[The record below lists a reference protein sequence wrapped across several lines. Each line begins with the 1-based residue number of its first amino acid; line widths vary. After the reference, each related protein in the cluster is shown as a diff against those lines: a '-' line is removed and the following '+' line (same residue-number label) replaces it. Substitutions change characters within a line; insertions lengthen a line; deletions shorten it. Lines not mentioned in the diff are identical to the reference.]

1 MRNRKGLIRLFMKP
15 VRNHSVRRRPE
26 LNSSQ
31 IIIFGFLGVILAGT
45 LLLMLPI
52 ATKNRQGASFTDA
65 LFTVTSATCVTG
77 LVVQD
82 TVTYWSL
89 FGQAVLLIL
98 IQIGGMGIVTASL
111 AVFLFSGKRISL
123 RQRSTM
129 RESISAAQVGGI
141 VRLTGFILK
150 TTIFLELLGA
160 AVMTPVFV
168 RDFGLARGIWYGL
181 FHSVSAFCNG
191 GFDLMGSRGAYSS
204 LCSYVTQPV
213 INVTIM
219 LLIVLGG
226 LGFSTWDDL
235 RRARF
240 RFRFCSMQTKT
251 VLAVTFVLLL
261 LPALYFFFFEF
272 GKMPLPERIWSSLFQ
287 SVTMRT
293 AGFNT
298 VDYSLISEG
307 GLVIMIFLM
316 LVGGSPGSTA
326 GGMKTTT
333 LAVLAASA
341 FSVFRRKDDAQLFH
355 RRISPETIRNAV
367 AILTLYLTCFLAGG
381 IVISRLEGFP
391 LLSCL
396 FETASAIGT
405 VGVSLGITR
414 DLGTVSRLIL
424 VLMMFCGRVGG
435 LTVVFATI
443 SPRAGSEAR
452 YPQENLIVG

>member
-1 MRNRKGLIRLFMKP
+1 MAMAHKHRQ
-15 VRNHSVRRRPE
+15 HSE
-26 LNSSQ
+26 LSSSQ
-31 IIIFGFLGVILAGT
+31 IILFGFLGLILTGT
-45 LLLMLPI
+45 FLMMLPV
-52 ATKNRQGASFTDA
+52 AARDQRSTPFLDA
-65 LFTVTSATCVTG
+65 LFTVTSASCVTG
-77 LVVQD
+77 LVVKD
-82 TVTYWSL
+82 TVTHWSV
-89 FGQAVLLIL
+89 FGQAILLIL

-150 TTIFLELLGA
+150 TSLLLELVGA
-160 AVMTPVFV
+160 CIMAPVFV
-168 RDFGLARGIWYGL
+168 RDFGLAHGIWYSL

-191 GFDLMGSRGAYSS
+191 GFDLMGSKGAYSS
-204 LCSYVTQPV
+204 LCFYVSQPV
-213 INVTIM
+213 INLTIM
-219 LLIVLGG
+219 LLIILGG

-235 RRARF
+235 KRSRF
-240 RFRFCSMQTKT
+240 HLRFCSMQTKT
-251 VLAVTFVLLL
+251 VLAVTFFLLV

-272 GKMPLPERIWSSLFQ
+272 EQLPLKERIWSSLFQ

-298 VDYSLISEG
+298 VDYSSISEG
-307 GLVIMIFLM
+307 GLLIMILLM

-333 LAVLAASA
+333 LAVLLASA
-341 FSVFRRKDDAQLFH
+341 FSVFQRRDDTQLFH
-355 RRISPETIRNAV
+355 RRVPSAIVRNAV
-367 AILTLYLTCFLAGG
+367 AILTLYLTAFLAGG
-381 IVISRLEGFP
+381 IVISRLENLP
-391 LLSCL
+391 LLTCL

-405 VGVSLGITR
+405 VGVTLGITR
-414 DLGTVSRLIL
+414 SLGPVSRLIL

-443 SPRAGSEAR
+443 SPRAESVSR
-452 YPQENLIVG
+452 YPKENLIVG